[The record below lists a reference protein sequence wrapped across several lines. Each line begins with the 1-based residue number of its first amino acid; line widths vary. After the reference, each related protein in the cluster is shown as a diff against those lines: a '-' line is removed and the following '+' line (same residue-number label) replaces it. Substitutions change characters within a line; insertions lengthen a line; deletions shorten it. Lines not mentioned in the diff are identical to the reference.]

1 MAHVNSTQFALLHEC
16 SADKK
21 NVVDNLSIKII
32 ALRNM
37 QTTTDF

>member
-1 MAHVNSTQFALLHEC
+1 MAQVNSIQFTLLHEC
-16 SADKK
+16 PAGKK
-21 NVVDNLSIKII
+21 NVVDLSIKII